1 MYFISQFASRFREN
15 SSGSTHLFHAFF
27 HAIDNDLQWFG
38 EFRVMVYDK
47 VQQIVEGD

>member
-1 MYFISQFASRFREN
+1 MHFISQFASRFREN
-15 SSGSTHLFHAFF
+15 SSRATHLFHDFF
-27 HAIDNDLQWFG
+27 NPIDDDLQWYW